1 MYENTMGVAFKNIL
15 VPYDGST
22 NSLNAFKVAVDI
34 AQKYE
39 SKITILTC
47 LKKPAYRG
55 MWYQDSRSVNAIMK
69 KDEKAAK
76 ENISKMVEPVRE
88 KTGIP
93 VAFKII
99 PVVSAPDSIT
109 SFAKSHKIDL
119 VVMGSHG
126 RTGFNKALLGSVSQG
141 VSQKIHC
148 PVMITK

>member
-1 MYENTMGVAFKNIL
+1 MASVIFKNIL
-15 VPYDGST
+15 VPYDGSK

-39 SKITILTC
+39 SKITVLTC

-55 MWYQDSRSVNAIMK
+55 MWYQDSRYVNAILK

-76 ENISKMVEPVRE
+76 ENISKIIEPVKE
-88 KTGIP
+88 KAGIP
-93 VAFKII
+93 ITFKII
-99 PVVSAPDSIT
+99 PVVSAPDAIA

-126 RTGFNKALLGSVSQG
+126 RTGFDKALLGSVSQG

-148 PVMITK
+148 PVLITK